1 MYDSCKYD
9 DSNIVDVR
17 SVNKE
22 NKITFVNKFDD
33 NNNVHVRNVNK
44 VHL

>member
-17 SVNKE
+17 NANKE

-33 NNNVHVRNVNK
+33 NNNVYDRNVNK
-44 VHL
+44 VLL